1 MKTNIEDG
9 YFTTQE
15 PISEEEKEELEARY
29 DLTLEK
35 QQYVDLEYHDTKL
48 RLHTQTQNVDLY
60 TISEGRDIESGDE
73 LVLTYNYAKANSI
86 AVGDKLKL
94 AGREFTVCG
103 LGMKSDYAIMLY
115 DLSETI
121 PNKSGFGI
129 GIITQETMA
138 ELGTPMEFYSV
149 RYRDPE
155 QEYAFR
161 EKLYQKKSR
170 IFNGSNAK
178 LPVIY
183 SIRSLTINGFR
194 SLTFVIG
201 IAIATLCI
209 VLGGSFEDAYDHL
222 LKVKVPDAM
231 LGGQYEYGFQS
242 FQTEN
247 PYGGAAVFDISFGA
261 KKDNS
266 RFNMI
271 GYEPDNGILNTQT
284 VEGAELEYGKY
295 YMTSAA
301 ANKYGVAKGDS
312 FCFYNTVTM
321 QETTVTISGIV
332 KNDILP
338 LVLTSKENVAQLL
351 NRPLEEYNVI
361 ISKEKLTIPNG
372 LLKKNASIQDYEV
385 QVRSLSTTAG
395 IVLKL
400 LKVLGMLICLLI
412 VTMMSGFIIGES
424 SRNIS
429 MLEVL
434 GYRKGEVRRFVLTVN
449 HFLVPVGFILGVPLG
464 YLVAYSMILS
474 AAQSSG
480 RLMSLPVRPATLLG
494 SFVFVLAAYG
504 IAMALAG
511 RKLKKV
517 DMVESL
523 KCPNE

>member
-1 MKTNIEDG
+1 M
-9 YFTTQE
+9 
-15 PISEEEKEELEARY
+15 
-29 DLTLEK
+29 EK

-129 GIITQETMA
+129 GIITQETME

-155 QEYAFR
+155 QERAFR
-161 EKLYQKKSR
+161 VELYQNYGTQEYVEKEANSR
-170 IFNGSNAK
+170 ICLIYNEADDLVAEFTLYA
-178 LPVIY
+178 PIIMVVVIAVIAMVLTRTVRREGKTIGTLMALGY
-183 SIRSLTINGFR
+183 RKKELIRHYMVYGMIPAFAGD
-194 SLTFVIG
+194 
-201 IAIATLCI
+201 
-209 VLGGSFEDAYDHL
+209 VLG
-222 LKVKVPDAM
+222 
-231 LGGQYEYGFQS
+231 
-242 FQTEN
+242 
-247 PYGGAAVFDISFGA
+247 
-261 KKDNS
+261 
-266 RFNMI
+266 
-271 GYEPDNGILNTQT
+271 ILF
-284 VEGAELEYGKY
+284 
-295 YMTSAA
+295 SIPF
-301 ANKYGVAKGDS
+301 AKGDS

-351 NRPLEEYNVI
+351 NRTLEEYNAI
-361 ISKEKLTIPNG
+361 IGKEKLTIPNG
-372 LLKKNASIQDYEV
+372 LLKKNASLQDCEE
-385 QVRSLSTTAG
+385 QVRNLSATAG

-494 SFVFVLAAYG
+494 SFFFVLAAYG

-517 DMVESL
+517 DMVETL

>member
-1 MKTNIEDG
+1 M
-9 YFTTQE
+9 
-15 PISEEEKEELEARY
+15 
-29 DLTLEK
+29 EK

-155 QEYAFR
+155 QERAFR
-161 EKLYQKKSR
+161 VELYQNYGTQEYVEKEANSR
-170 IFNGSNAK
+170 ICLIYNEADDLVAEFTLYA
-178 LPVIY
+178 PIIMVVVIAVIAMVL
-183 SIRSLTINGFR
+183 IRTVRREGKTIG
-194 SLTFVIG
+194 
-201 IAIATLCI
+201 TLMALGYRKKELI
-209 VLGGSFEDAYDHL
+209 RHYMVYGMIPAFAGDVLG
-222 LKVKVPDAM
+222 
-231 LGGQYEYGFQS
+231 
-242 FQTEN
+242 
-247 PYGGAAVFDISFGA
+247 
-261 KKDNS
+261 
-266 RFNMI
+266 
-271 GYEPDNGILNTQT
+271 ILF
-284 VEGAELEYGKY
+284 
-295 YMTSAA
+295 SIPF
-301 ANKYGVAKGDS
+301 AKGDS

-372 LLKKNASIQDYEV
+372 LLKKNASLQDYEE
-385 QVRSLSTTAG
+385 QVRNLSATVG

-494 SFVFVLAAYG
+494 SFFFVLAAYG

-517 DMVESL
+517 DMVETL